1 MSRSDRGVRPRKRPR
16 EAGEGWPS
24 GSKLPPSHPSVT
36 FGASSPR
43 RGAFYCCANLKAP
56 LCKGGSAVGGGGL
69 WPDGSRSICPQDYN
83 PSVCAAAQPAL
94 RALAPL
100 SLRDIS
106 PHCGESP
113 FTQGGL
119 FVSRRGGF
127 HIRPRRFAAAQDP
140 AQFPSSPQSHTSLKI
155 FGAKSTTFFFAVQE
169 RFLQKV
175 LYFVRECGTIFLIY
189 KIHRTFKKL

>member
-1 MSRSDRGVRPRKRPR
+1 MRSDRGVRPCERSR
-16 EAGEGWPS
+16 EAGE
-24 GSKLPPSHPSVT
+24 
-36 FGASSPR
+36 
-43 RGAFYCCANLKAP
+43 
-56 LCKGGSAVGGGGL
+56 GL

-83 PSVCAAAQPAL
+83 PSVCAVAQPA
-94 RALAPL
+94 
-100 SLRDIS
+100 
-106 PHCGESP
+106 P

-119 FVSRRGGF
+119 LCSRRGGF
-127 HIRPRRFAAAQDP
+127 HIRPRRFAAAQDCTRRRGRRPLRPTTKPPLCKGGLLGSRRGGFHIRPWRFTAAQDP
-140 AQFPSSPQSHTSLKI
+140 AQFPPSPQSHTSLKI

>member
-1 MSRSDRGVRPRKRPR
+1 MT
-16 EAGEGWPS
+16 EGWLGG
-24 GSKLPPSHPSVT
+24 GSCPWGHPSP
-36 FGASSPR
+36 AYRRELPS

-56 LCKGGSAVGGGGL
+56 LCKGGSAEGGGGL

-94 RALAPL
+94 RARTPL

-119 FVSRRGGF
+119 LGSRRGEQCSPVAFYGSARLHGASRTPPPTTHRKASLVSLLGSRRGGF
-127 HIRPRRFAAAQDP
+127 HIRPWRFAAAQDP
-140 AQFPSSPQSHTSLKI
+140 AQFPSLPP
-155 FGAKSTTFFFAVQE
+155 KS
-169 RFLQKV
+169 
-175 LYFVRECGTIFLIY
+175 YFP
-189 KIHRTFKKL
+189 

>member
-1 MSRSDRGVRPRKRPR
+1 MT
-16 EAGEGWPS
+16 EGWLGG
-24 GSKLPPSHPSVT
+24 GSCPWGHPSP
-36 FGASSPR
+36 AYRRELPS
-43 RGAFYCCANLKAP
+43 RGAFYCCANLTAP

-94 RALAPL
+94 RARTPL

-113 FTQGGL
+113 FAQGGL
-119 FVSRRGGF
+119 LGSRRGRF
-127 HIRPRRFAAAQDP
+127 HIRPWRFAAAQDP
-140 AQFPSSPQSHTSLKI
+140 AQFPSLPQSHTSLKI
-155 FGAKSTTFFFAVQE
+155 FGAKSTTYVCAVQE
-169 RFLQKV
+169 RFLQTV